1 MVLLKGLTSDATC
14 AAIEAREVGDAILQ
28 ACRGTYLLGDY
39 EYDGTTSIGITLFR
53 GKQDDA
59 DELLKRADLAM
70 YRAKALGR
78 NAICLFDP
86 AMESA
91 AASRAALLSDLRRAL
106 QNHEFEL
113 HYQPQMD
120 SDGRVTGGEALTRW
134 RHAQRGMVPPSEFI
148 ALAESAG
155 LIVELGQWVLET
167 ACRQLA
173 EWARQPQ
180 LENLT
185 VAINVSIRQFLDGRF
200 AQLVEKAI
208 RESGADP
215 QRLKLEITESFMI
228 ERANEIIAKMEAL
241 KSIGIGFSLDDFGT
255 GFSSLSQLKRLPLDQ
270 LKIDQ
275 SFVRDVLNG
284 VKDASIVR
292 AIIALGRSLNL
303 LVIAEGVETEEQ
315 RKFLEGLG
323 CFAFQGYLFSP
334 ALSAPLFENFVKE
347 THRLKDRPLPENGI
361 LFPGQPCG
369 DYGLESASIEAEGLA
384 GSWTVGNAV
393 VRAPTIT

>member
-1 MVLLKGLTSDATC
+1 
-14 AAIEAREVGDAILQ
+14 
-28 ACRGTYLLGDY
+28 
-39 EYDGTTSIGITLFR
+39 
-53 GKQDDA
+53 
-59 DELLKRADLAM
+59 
-70 YRAKALGR
+70 
-78 NAICLFDP
+78 
-86 AMESA
+86 
-91 AASRAALLSDLRRAL
+91 
-106 QNHEFEL
+106 
-113 HYQPQMD
+113 
-120 SDGRVTGGEALTRW
+120 
-134 RHAQRGMVPPSEFI
+134 
-148 ALAESAG
+148 
-155 LIVELGQWVLET
+155 
-167 ACRQLA
+167 
-173 EWARQPQ
+173 
-180 LENLT
+180 
-185 VAINVSIRQFLDGRF
+185 
-200 AQLVEKAI
+200 
-208 RESGADP
+208 
-215 QRLKLEITESFMI
+215 MI